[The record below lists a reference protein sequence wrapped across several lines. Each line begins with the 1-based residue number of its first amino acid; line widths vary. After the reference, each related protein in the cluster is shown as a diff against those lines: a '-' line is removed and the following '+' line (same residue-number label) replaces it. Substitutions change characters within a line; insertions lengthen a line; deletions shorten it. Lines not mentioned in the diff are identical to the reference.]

1 LPAFLVL
8 TASLIAISAIDLEH
22 FIIPNKIVYP
32 TGYAGVILLA
42 LAALLEHDWAPFGR
56 GLLGGLAAFTFF
68 FLLHLAV
75 PAGMGF
81 GDVRL
86 SAVLGLFLGWLGWG
100 YVLGGLFTGFLYGAV
115 IGMLLIAFGR
125 RGRRQHIPFGPFLAA
140 GTMTFVLF
148 GAQIINWRSNLG
160 R

>member
-1 LPAFLVL
+1 
-8 TASLIAISAIDLEH
+8 
-22 FIIPNKIVYP
+22 
-32 TGYAGVILLA
+32 
-42 LAALLEHDWAPFGR
+42 
-56 GLLGGLAAFTFF
+56 
-68 FLLHLAV
+68 
-75 PAGMGF
+75 MGF

-115 IGMLLIAFGR
+115 IGMVLIAVGG

-148 GAQIINWRSNLG
+148 GAQIIRLAEQSRSLDASEKTNRRKRPLL
-160 R
+160 